1 MSSHPKEET
10 LDPEDW
16 AEIRALGHEMV
27 DDVIDYYKNIR
38 DQPLIHAIPEKLIKE
53 LRKGVPQHP
62 LGAKKTYQDLK
73 DILQHTSRF
82 NTHPRCWGFVT
93 GTGNIMGVLA
103 DMWAATINCIVENA
117 NQTPYHVE
125 IQALN
130 WMKEMLHYPIESSG
144 IFVSGGTMANLTGLI
159 VARNHVAPFNVR
171 EKGLQSNG
179 RKLAV
184 YGSVEMHSCHQKN
197 CEIIGIGNEN
207 LRRIP
212 VDDDFRVRLD
222 LLEERIKK
230 DRDEGYNPI
239 CIIGN
244 AGTVNTGAFDD
255 LDSLASL
262 CQKEKLWF
270 HVDGAFG
277 AWAALSPELR
287 HLVKGME
294 RADSLAFDLHKWMY
308 MPYGIGCTLVKSRR
322 SQFESFT
329 LQPDYLSYDENAPE
343 WLSDYGIELSRDFKA
358 LKAWMSIKTHGTEKY
373 GRLIKQNVEQ
383 ARYLAGLMEESE
395 VIQLVA
401 PVSLNI
407 VCYRYYSDS
416 LTEDQLAELN
426 GRLFYELRS
435 AGFYSSPSK
444 INGVTCL
451 RVAVTNHRTRRE
463 DLDQLMSH
471 IERIGGS
478 LKREYLSK

>member
-1 MSSHPKEET
+1 MSSQPNEAT

-16 AEIRALGHEMV
+16 DEIRTLGHEMM
-27 DDVIDYYKNIR
+27 DDVIDYYKNVR
-38 DQPLIHAIPEKLIKE
+38 DSPLIQPIPENIIDE
-53 LRKGVPQHP
+53 LRKGVPHNP
-62 LGAKKTYQDLK
+62 IGAEKTYQEFRN
-73 DILQHTSRF
+73 ILQHTSRF
-82 NTHPRCWGFVT
+82 NTHPRCWGFVV
-93 GTGNIMGVLA
+93 GTGDVMGVLA

-117 NQTPYHVE
+117 HQTPYYVE

-130 WMKEMLHYPIESSG
+130 WMKEMLRYPKESSG
-144 IFVSGGTMANLTGLI
+144 LFVSGGTMANLTGLI
-159 VARNHVAPFNVR
+159 VARNQVAPFNVR
-171 EKGLQSNG
+171 EKGLQSI
-179 RKLAV
+179 RDKLTV

-207 LRRIP
+207 LRRVP
-212 VDDDFRVRLD
+212 VDDEFRIRLD
-222 LLEERIKK
+222 LLKERIKE
-230 DRDEGYNPI
+230 DREEGYHPI

-262 CQKEKLWF
+262 CQEEGLWF
-270 HVDGAFG
+270 HIDGAFG

-308 MPYGIGCTLVKSRR
+308 MPYGIGCTLVKNRR
-322 SQFESFT
+322 AQFESFT
-329 LQPDYLSYDENAPE
+329 LQPDYLTYDENAPE

-358 LKAWMSIKTHGTEKY
+358 LKAWMSIKIHGAEKY
-373 GRLIKQNVEQ
+373 RRLIQQNVDQ
-383 ARYLAGLMEESE
+383 ARYLASLMDESKT
-395 VIQLVA
+395 IQLVA

-416 LTEDQLAELN
+416 LSEDQLSDLN
-426 GRLFYELRS
+426 NRLFIGLRD
-435 AGFYSSPSK
+435 AGYYTSPSK

-451 RVAVTNHRTRRE
+451 RAAITNHRSRRE
-463 DLDQLMSH
+463 DFDLLVEK
-471 IERIGGS
+471 IEKIGGR
-478 LKREYLSK
+478 LVKEFT